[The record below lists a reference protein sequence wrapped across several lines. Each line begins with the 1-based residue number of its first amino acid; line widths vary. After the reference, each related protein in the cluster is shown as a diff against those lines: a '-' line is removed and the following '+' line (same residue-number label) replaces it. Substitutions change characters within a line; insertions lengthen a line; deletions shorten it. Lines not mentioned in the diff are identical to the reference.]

1 MSGETSPRVRSTI
14 VKVPDATPGL
24 LFLNGQQK
32 SFTVDGIWKSPVA
45 PAANMTVDVDIDSAG
60 AITSITVVDAQQ
72 LNKERL
78 NQLSGVAQA
87 KGKEAAKLAQQG
99 VGALAA
105 RMGAVML
112 GATVVLWIAWFF
124 LPAAGVSAGFVGSIS
139 FTFWNLLG
147 VDFND
152 PTTLAG
158 AGGSHGAFALLG
170 ILAIAAPFAVPF
182 IRTAWSRYLNAAPLA
197 FILIAFAVMYFQ
209 INKAFGDLEK
219 MGAPNPFG
227 WSWGIF
233 VLGLAAVVLAA
244 NALKAP
250 AKA

>member
-1 MSGETSPRVRSTI
+1 MNGETSPRVRSTI

-32 SFTVDGIWKSPVA
+32 PFTVDGVWKSPVA
-45 PAANMTVDVDIDSAG
+45 PAPNMTVDVDINGAG
-60 AITSITVVDAQQ
+60 DITSITVVDAQQ

-78 NQLSGVAQA
+78 NQLSGVAQE

-105 RMGAVML
+105 RMGAVTL
-112 GATVVLWIAWFF
+112 GSTVLLWIAWFF
-124 LPAAGVSAGFVGSIS
+124 LPAAAVSAGFVGSMS

-170 ILAIAAPFAVPF
+170 ILAIAAPFAAPF
-182 IRTAWSRYLNAAPLA
+182 IRTAWSHYLNAAPLA
-197 FILIAFAVMYFQ
+197 FILIAFAMIYSQ
-209 INKAFGDLEK
+209 INKTFGALEK

-233 VLGLAAVVLAA
+233 VLGLAAVVLAG

>member
-1 MSGETSPRVRSTI
+1 MTGEASPRVRSTI

-32 SFTVDGIWKSPVA
+32 TFIVDAVWKSPVA
-45 PAANMTVDVDIDSAG
+45 PAPNMTVDVDIDSAG
-60 AITSITVVDAQQ
+60 AITAITVVDSQQ

-78 NQLSGVAQA
+78 NQLGDVAQE

-105 RMGAVML
+105 RMGAVTL
-112 GATVVLWIAWFF
+112 GATVLLWIAWFF
-124 LPAAGVSAGFVGSIS
+124 LPAASVSAGFVGSMS

-147 VDFND
+147 VDFSD

-170 ILAIAAPFAVPF
+170 ILAIAAPFAAPF
-182 IRTAWSRYLNAAPLA
+182 IRTAWSHYLNAAPLA
-197 FILIAFAVMYFQ
+197 FILIAFAMIYSQ
-209 INKAFGDLEK
+209 INKTFGALEK